1 MLRSDPQHEGS
12 RAVARYKVLVD
23 DNAHY
28 MEEDER
34 SEYGTFDTL
43 EEAVAACRD
52 IVDRSLADLCR
63 AGMTAA
69 ELYDR
74 YTSFGDDPFIVALE
88 GPDPKVRFS
97 AWNYASGRS
106 RQICP

>member
-1 MLRSDPQHEGS
+1 M
-12 RAVARYKVLVD
+12 VRYKVLVD

-34 SEYGTFDTL
+34 SEYGMFDTL
-43 EEAVAACRD
+43 AEAVAACRH
-52 IVDRSLADLCR
+52 IVDRSLAHLCR

-69 ELYDR
+69 ELYDE

-88 GPDPKVRFS
+88 GSDPTARFS
-97 AWNYASGRS
+97 ACNYASERS